1 MKFVTLASLATAVNS
16 QEQILATSSTG
27 ALNFHWTE
35 DMHCPGAFDDSET
48 IETLYFGEG
57 TKTFEEYAQECA
69 ELAYGL
75 SAEYAPCIEVGYF
88 AGGVSFELDDGTRD
102 SSNSLYYCN
111 ALLGDS
117 LVHKDDL

>member
-35 DMHCPGAFDDSET
+35 DMHCSGTFGDSIP
-48 IETLYFGEG
+48 IESLYYGEG
-57 TKTFEEYAQECA
+57 TKTFEEFAQECA

-75 SAEYAPCIEVGYF
+75 SAEYAPCFEVNYF
-88 AGGVSFELDDGTRD
+88 PAGVSG
-102 SSNSLYYCN
+102 SSPTYYCY

>member
-35 DMHCPGAFDDSET
+35 DMHCPGSFDDNDT
-48 IETLYFGEG
+48 IESLYFGEG
-57 TKTFEEYAQECA
+57 TKTFEEFAQECA

-75 SAEYAPCIEVGYF
+75 SAEYAPCIEVAYF
-88 AGGVSFELDDGTRD
+88 PGGVSGELDDGTTF
-102 SSNSLYYCN
+102 SSSPLYYCV
-111 ALLGDS
+111 AVLGDS